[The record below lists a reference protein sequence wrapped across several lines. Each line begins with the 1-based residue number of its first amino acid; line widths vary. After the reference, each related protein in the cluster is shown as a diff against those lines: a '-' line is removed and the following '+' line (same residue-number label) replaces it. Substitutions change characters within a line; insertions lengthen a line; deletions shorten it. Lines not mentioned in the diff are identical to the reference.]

1 MREVKKYD
9 KLWENHINILE
20 MNRQEDTMKTIGFI
34 GMGNMAG
41 AIAAGIIQKGLMKK
55 EEVFAYAPHYDLSL
69 IHISEP
75 TRLRQLSRMPSS
87 A

>member
-41 AIAAGIIQKGLMKK
+41 AIAQELYRKA
-55 EEVFAYAPHYDLSL
+55 
-69 IHISEP
+69 
-75 TRLRQLSRMPSS
+75 
-87 A
+87 

>member
-41 AIAAGIIQKGLMKK
+41 AIAAGIIQKGLMK
-55 EEVFAYAPHYDLSL
+55 
-69 IHISEP
+69 
-75 TRLRQLSRMPSS
+75 
-87 A
+87 